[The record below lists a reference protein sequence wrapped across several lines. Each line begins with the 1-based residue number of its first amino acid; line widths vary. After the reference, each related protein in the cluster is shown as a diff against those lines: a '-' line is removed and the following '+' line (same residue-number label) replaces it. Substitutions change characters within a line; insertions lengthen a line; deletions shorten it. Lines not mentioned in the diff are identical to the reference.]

1 MLCYVML
8 WERFRTLICY
18 VMFCYGKGFVLLSS
32 RILTLTLLSFV
43 IVVVLKKVYNL
54 TVKRM
59 KVTEGKSFKG
69 RRGDWKEKVKWAQL

>member
-1 MLCYVML
+1 
-8 WERFRTLICY
+8 
-18 VMFCYGKGFVLLSS
+18 MFCYGKGFVLLSS

-43 IVVVLKKVYNL
+43 IVVVFKKVYNL
-54 TVKRM
+54 TVINSVKHM